1 MSETYDSQV
10 LVNRRDPLV
19 GAGLQQ
25 LRGDDLLDGQH
36 DAVLAADADR
46 RAAALYRLDCV
57 FDLEVAA
64 VGGEDGVG
72 EIVACSYRRLFSD
85 FGR

>member
-1 MSETYDSQV
+1 M

-46 RAAALYRLDCV
+46 RAAVLYRLDGV
-57 FDLEVAA
+57 LDLEIAA

-72 EIVACSYRRLFSD
+72 EIVACSYRRLF
-85 FGR
+85 